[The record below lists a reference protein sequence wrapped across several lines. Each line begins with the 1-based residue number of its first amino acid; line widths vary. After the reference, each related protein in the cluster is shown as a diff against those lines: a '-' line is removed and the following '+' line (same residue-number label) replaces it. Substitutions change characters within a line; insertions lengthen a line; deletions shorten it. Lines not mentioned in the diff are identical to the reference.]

1 VAAVTSAM
9 DGPERALLKPSEV
22 AALLAV
28 SRTWVYE
35 AAKTG
40 RIPCLRIGG
49 PDGRLRFIERWLSEA
64 REPKHPQ
71 PTRVG

>member
-1 VAAVTSAM
+1 M
-9 DGPERALLKPSEV
+9 QELLKPAEV
-22 AALLAV
+22 ARMLGV

-49 PDGRLRFIERWLSEA
+49 ADGPVRFAPDDLDACLRAA
-64 REPKHPQ
+64 RGHANGACSAPNY
-71 PTRVG
+71 